1 MRRAFTLIE
10 LLVVI
15 SIIAILIAILLP
27 AIKMVRENARSMS
40 CRNNLKQLGTAVL
53 AYANDNE
60 STLPPGIDL
69 TGASWMSAIAS
80 YINSTSSTALAP
92 VYKCPSAGIKGGTC
106 HYTALPSIFAQLPR
120 WTSNPGARTY
130 CATLTEMRPE
140 VALIFDGTQ
149 DPTYSN
155 NARQMAFN
163 TSGYDRFFPS
173 AVDNQVVTNAANFKD
188 GTGFYTA
195 WRHQGNRCS
204 YVFTDGH
211 VASYAFNQGL
221 LYRQLTIV
229 RANRKWEWESWIP

>member
-15 SIIAILIAILLP
+15 TIIAILVALLLP
-27 AIKMVRENARSMS
+27 TIKMVRENARSMS
-40 CRNNLKQLGTAVL
+40 CRNNVRQMSAATL

-69 TGASWMSAIAS
+69 SGASWMSAIAP

-92 VYKCPSAGIKGGTC
+92 IYKCPSAGIKGGTC
-106 HYTALPSIFAQLPR
+106 HYTTLPTIFAHLPR

-130 CATLTEMRPE
+130 CATLTEVRPE

-149 DPTYSN
+149 DSSYSN

-173 AVDNQVVTNAANFKD
+173 SADNLPVINAVNYKD
-188 GTGFYTA
+188 GSGFYTA
-195 WRHQGNRCS
+195 WRHPGNRCS
-204 YVFTDGH
+204 FAFADGH
-211 VASYAFNQGL
+211 VASYAFNVGL
-221 LYRQLTIV
+221 LYRQLTIT